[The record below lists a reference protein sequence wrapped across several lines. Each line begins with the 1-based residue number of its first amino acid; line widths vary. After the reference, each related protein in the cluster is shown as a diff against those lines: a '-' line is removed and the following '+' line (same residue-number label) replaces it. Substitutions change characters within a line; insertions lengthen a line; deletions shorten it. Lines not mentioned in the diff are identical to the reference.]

1 MSSATTHIQDAPMP
15 LSGAPDSYSAS
26 HPPDLI
32 LRSGDDFDFHVH
44 KDILKFASVSFD
56 GMFAS
61 PADNS
66 GPKGEKSV
74 LIWVLPEAKSVLYR
88 LLCLAYPA
96 TSLHHYR
103 LNEADLDDIVAIHQA
118 AHKYQFL
125 CVLGVLPQM
134 LDKPA
139 LINAQPCRMFAIAR
153 ACGFTM
159 LARKAALALLRSPTA
174 SLDVEFPEMK
184 LLTWEDAHKARKFHR
199 SCGVQA
205 SEYAQSS
212 VKFPLVSKVPY
223 TASDFPFAEPE
234 GLPAYDS
241 DQGPL
246 GPDVNPETNKEFVWG
261 VQKGHSETCVDR
273 SGAPSSRTFFP
284 DEGRDDF
291 WHRKGSSLEFET
303 RVRWFKNHI
312 TRLAAQLLVV
322 PAQMKLEIALADQA
336 IIDSCPVCS
345 KGAKSDL
352 ASLERVLAARI
363 EEFSSHLLEETF

>member
-1 MSSATTHIQDAPMP
+1 M
-15 LSGAPDSYSAS
+15 
-26 HPPDLI
+26 
-32 LRSGDDFDFHVH
+32 
-44 KDILKFASVSFD
+44 
-56 GMFAS
+56 
-61 PADNS
+61 
-66 GPKGEKSV
+66 
-74 LIWVLPEAKSVLYR
+74 
-88 LLCLAYPA
+88 
-96 TSLHHYR
+96 

-125 CVLGVLPQM
+125 RVLGVLPQM
-134 LDKPA
+134 LDNPA

-153 ACGFTM
+153 TCGFTM
-159 LARKAALALLRSPTA
+159 LMRKAALELLRSPTA

-212 VKFPLVSKVPY
+212 VKSPFSVSEVPD
-223 TASDFPFAEPE
+223 TALNFPFAEPE

-241 DQGPL
+241 DQCPL

-284 DEGRDDF
+284 DEGRDGF
-291 WHRKGSSLEFET
+291 WHRKGSSLQFET

-312 TRLAAQLLVV
+312 NRLAAQLLVV
-322 PAQMKLEIALADQA
+322 PAQMILEIAPADQA
-336 IIDSCPVCS
+336 MIDSCPVCS
-345 KGAKSDL
+345 QGAKSDL

-363 EEFSSHLLEETF
+363 EEFSSRLRMWSSASSYPDILTTYP